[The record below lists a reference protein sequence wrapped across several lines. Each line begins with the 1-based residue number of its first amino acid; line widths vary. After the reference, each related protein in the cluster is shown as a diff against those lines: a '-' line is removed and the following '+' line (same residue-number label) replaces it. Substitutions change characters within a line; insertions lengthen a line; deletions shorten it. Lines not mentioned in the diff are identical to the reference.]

1 MYLNWY
7 NFSASCFFNWL
18 GRAFNWSFRIL
29 QKLGIGPNVFYI
41 ATVVIL
47 LAIWLFI
54 AMPKYD
60 KQAKD
65 KGLID

>member
-1 MYLNWY
+1 MTLSWY
-7 NFSASCFFNWL
+7 NYSTTWFFNLL

-41 ATVVIL
+41 TLICAL
-47 LAIWLFI
+47 LIIWLF
-54 AMPKYD
+54 MMRRYD
-60 KQAKD
+60 AQAKD

>member
-1 MYLNWY
+1 MTLSWY
-7 NFSASCFFNWL
+7 NFSASWLFNFL

-41 ATVVIL
+41 TLICVL
-47 LAIWLFI
+47 LLVWLVR
-54 AMPKYD
+54 MRKYD
-60 KQAKD
+60 SQAKD